1 MGAISN
7 VMGHYPSDETLGVSP
22 NRDNSIIR
30 HLNYFVK

>member
-22 NRDNSIIR
+22 HRDNSII
-30 HLNYFVK
+30 HHSFHFVK